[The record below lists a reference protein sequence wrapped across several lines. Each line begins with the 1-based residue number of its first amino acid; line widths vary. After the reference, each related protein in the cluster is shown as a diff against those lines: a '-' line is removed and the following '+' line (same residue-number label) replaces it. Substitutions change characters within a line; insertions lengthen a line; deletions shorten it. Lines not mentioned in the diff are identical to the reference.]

1 MKQTSILYIGKNSGT
16 SRHRASALR
25 RLGYEVW
32 TVDPGAFLPAN
43 RFAGAWAWHTGG
55 RFLEEFIKGRVLESI
70 PPIRFDFVYVDSG
83 ELVGPTLVVELK
95 NRFGTVINYNVDDPY
110 GHRDGQRW
118 RLYLQAVPLYD
129 LIVVV
134 RDCNVSEAW
143 QKGAHNVLRVDRSA
157 DEIAH
162 APRQVSKQDSQHWTS
177 EVAFVGTW
185 MPERGPF
192 LARLIELGVPLSI
205 YGDRWHKAREW
216 SVLGSAW
223 RGPGLYEDDDYAKAV
238 QCAKVN
244 VGLLSKGNRDL
255 ATQRSFEIPYLG
267 GVLCAERTPEH
278 SRLYKEDEEAV
289 FWNSPEECSRKCQE
303 LLKDEQHRRS
313 LAIRGRIRCLQNGT
327 TNQDVLAQI
336 FRSLVK
342 PGTPT
347 LNFACEEGL
356 QLGQAAANR
365 AR

>member
-1 MKQTSILYIGKNSGT
+1 MKQLSVLYLGKNSGT

-25 RLGYEVW
+25 RLGYIVS
-32 TVDPGAFLPAN
+32 TIDVGASLPAQ

-55 RFLEEFIKGRVLESI
+55 RFLEDFIKHRVLASI
-70 PPIRFDFVYVDSG
+70 PPIQFDFVYVDSG
-83 ELVGPTLVVELK
+83 ELVGPQLIRELK

-110 GHRDGQRW
+110 GQRDGQRW
-118 RLYLQAVPLYD
+118 RLYLQSVPLYD

-143 QKGAHNVLRVDRSA
+143 QRGARNVLRVDRSA

-162 APRQVSKQDSQHWTS
+162 APRQISEQDYQQWAS

-192 LARLIELGVPLSI
+192 IARLIELGVPLSI
-205 YGDRWHKAREW
+205 YGDRWYKAREW
-216 SVLGSAW
+216 SALRSAW
-223 RGPGLYEDDDYAKAV
+223 RGPGLHEDDDYAKAI

-244 VGLLSKGNRDL
+244 LGLLSQGNRDL

-278 SRLYKEDEEAV
+278 SRLYKEDEEAA
-289 FWNSPEECSRKCQE
+289 FWSSPEECSRKCQE
-303 LLKDEQHRRS
+303 LLKDEQHRKYV
-313 LAIRGRIRCLQNGT
+313 AIRGRIRCLQNGT

-347 LNFACEEGL
+347 LNVACDEGF
-356 QLGQAAANR
+356 QSGQVVAN
-365 AR
+365 